1 MPNRDI
7 QPLWWQSGVVY
18 QIYPRS
24 FLDSNEDG
32 VGDLAGAIEKLDYLS
47 ETLGVDAIWLSPFF
61 PSPMADFGYD
71 VSDYCDVD
79 PLFGD
84 LATFDRLVA
93 EAHARGMRVIIDYVP
108 NHTSDQHD
116 WFIESR
122 SSRDNPK
129 RDWYVWRDPQPGGGV
144 PNNWQASFGGPSWT
158 FDETTGQ
165 YYLHSF
171 LPEQPDL
178 NWRNEDVK
186 EAMFGVVRF
195 WMERGVDGFRID
207 VAHRIMKD
215 PELRDNPPAPGADQ
229 IRHKDQGEYDTQLH
243 VHDMGHEDVHEV
255 YRDMRT
261 LLEEYSVEQP
271 RVAIGE
277 IHIFELDVWS
287 RYYGGDLDE
296 LHLPFNFGLLAV
308 PWDAT
313 AVQQFVNSL
322 ESTIPSGAWPNYVVG
337 NHDEP
342 RIASRI
348 GPERARIAMM
358 LLLTLRG
365 TPTLYQGDE
374 LGMQDV
380 PVPPEKVQDPWGI
393 RVGDLSLG
401 RDPQRAP
408 MLWDDGPNAGFTDP
422 GVDAWLPIAADH
434 ERLNVASQLDD
445 PQSMLEFT
453 RRLLAERSASPALSL
468 GEYQQIDVGST
479 DCMAWTR
486 QYGDERYVVI
496 LNFTEGTQ
504 AVSVPGA
511 ERGSIVV
518 STHMDRDGSEDLSAI
533 TLRSNEGCLIRLD
546 RAS

>member
-1 MPNRDI
+1 MSDGGV

-24 FLDSNEDG
+24 FRDSNGDG
-32 VGDLAGAIEKLDYLS
+32 IGDLAGAIEKLDYLS
-47 ETLGVDAIWLSPFF
+47 GTLGVNAIWLSPFV

-71 VSDYCDVD
+71 VSNYCDVD

-93 EAHARGMRVIIDYVP
+93 EAHARDMRVIIDYVP
-108 NHTSDQHD
+108 NHTSDQHP

-129 RDWYVWRDPQPGGGV
+129 RDWYVWRDPQPDGGL
-144 PNNWQASFGGPSWT
+144 PNNWQASFGGPAWT
-158 FDETTGQ
+158 LDETTGQ

-171 LPEQPDL
+171 LPQQPDL
-178 NWRNEDVK
+178 NWRNEEVK

-215 PELRDNPPAPGADQ
+215 PELRDNPPTPDAGLV
-229 IRHKDQGEYDTQLH
+229 RHKDQGEYDAQLH
-243 VHDMGHEDVHEV
+243 VHDMGHPDVHDV
-255 YRDMRT
+255 YRDMRA
-261 LLEEYSVEQP
+261 LLDEYSDERP

-277 IHIFELDVWS
+277 IHIFELEIWS
-287 RYYGGDLDE
+287 SYYGGALDE

-313 AVQQFVNSL
+313 DVQQFVTAL
-322 ESTIPSGAWPNYVVG
+322 ESTIPDGAWPNYVVG

-342 RIASRI
+342 RVASRI

-365 TPTLYQGDE
+365 TPTLYNGDE
-374 LGMQDV
+374 LGMEDV

-408 MLWDDGPNAGFTDP
+408 MLWDASPNAGFTAP
-422 GVDAWLPIAADH
+422 GVDTWLPIAPDH
-434 ERLNVASQLDD
+434 ATLNVASQLDD
-445 PQSMLEFT
+445 PRSMLALT
-453 RRLLAERSASPALSL
+453 RRLLAERSASLALSL
-468 GEYQQIDVGST
+468 GDYLPVESGS
-479 DCMAWTR
+479 DACMVWIR
-486 QYGDERYVVI
+486 QRGEDRYLVA
-496 LNFTEGTQ
+496 LNFTDQPQTLCLHLGGQ
-504 AVSVPGA
+504 AQMIA
-511 ERGSIVV
+511 
-518 STHMDRDGSEDLSAI
+518 STRMDRDGAEDLASL
-533 TLRSNEGCLIRLD
+533 TLRGDEGCLLKL
-546 RAS
+546 S

>member
-1 MPNRDI
+1 M

-24 FLDSNEDG
+24 FRDSNGDG
-32 VGDLAGAIEKLDYLS
+32 IGDLTGAIEKLDYLS
-47 ETLGVDAIWLSPFF
+47 QTLGVDAIWLSPFF

-79 PLFGD
+79 PIFGD

-93 EAHARGMRVIIDYVP
+93 EAHAREMRVIIDYVP
-108 NHTSDQHD
+108 NHTSDQHP

-129 RDWYVWRDPQPGGGV
+129 RDWYVWRDPQPDGGL
-144 PNNWQASFGGPSWT
+144 PNNWQASFGGPAWT
-158 FDETTGQ
+158 LDETTGQ

-171 LPEQPDL
+171 LPQQPDL

-215 PELRDNPPAPGADQ
+215 PELRDNPPTPDAGQ
-229 IRHKDQGEYDTQLH
+229 VRHKDQGEYDAQLH
-243 VHDMGHEDVHEV
+243 INDMGHPDVHDV
-255 YRDMRT
+255 YRDMRA
-261 LLEEYSVEQP
+261 LLDEYSDERP

-277 IHIFELDVWS
+277 IHIFELEVWS
-287 RYYGGDLDE
+287 RYYGGALDE

-313 AVQQFVNSL
+313 GVQQFVNSL
-322 ESTIPSGAWPNYVVG
+322 ENTIPEGAWPNYVVG

-342 RIASRI
+342 RVASRI
-348 GPERARIAMM
+348 GPQRARIAMM

-408 MLWDDGPNAGFTDP
+408 MLWDSSPNAGFTAP
-422 GVDAWLPIAADH
+422 GVETWLPIAPNHAT
-434 ERLNVASQLDD
+434 LNVASQLDD
-445 PQSMLEFT
+445 PRSMMALT

-468 GEYQQIDVGST
+468 GEYQPVESGS
-479 DCMAWTR
+479 DACMVWIR
-486 QYGDERYVVI
+486 QLGGERYLI
-496 LNFTEGTQ
+496 ALNFTDQPQTLSLPLGGQ
-504 AVSVPGA
+504 GRMIA
-511 ERGSIVV
+511 
-518 STHMDRDGSEDLSAI
+518 STRMDRDGAEDLASLK
-533 TLRSNEGCLIRLD
+533 LRGDEGCLLKL
-546 RAS
+546 S